1 MLGSKWIFAYRRSQ
15 RSSLPAR
22 PKWESA
28 LWKLFGIL
36 VMGGLALANAQR
48 NLGQEV
54 DAAIVT
60 GTVVDSSH
68 AAVPGAS
75 VQLTHVATNAV
86 VRIQTNKR
94 GEYRTPPLRLGTYD
108 VSVDAPGFKRFDQEG
123 VILNIGD
130 VRQLNVVLQVGAV
143 TQTVTVDGTAPLL
156 QREDST
162 VGTVITNQEITELP
176 LNGRDYIQLAALSSG
191 TTSASGS
198 GVTIGGEAP
207 GQVAFLLDGQD
218 NNNQQIGL
226 HSGQKDI
233 VEPSIDAI
241 QEFTVI
247 TNGYSAE
254 YGRSSSGVVSVALKS
269 GTNRYHGDGYEFVR
283 NAALDSENYL
293 ISPGTPKPPF
303 GRNQFGGTIGGPI
316 IHDKTFFFGDFE
328 IGLIRESVTSL
339 NTLPTDPEREGEF
352 SAQVTNP
359 LTGQPFPLV
368 NGYYT
373 IPSGSFDPIAVKII
387 NLLPHAQ
394 LPVALNNYEYNS
406 PNNTDTHRWDLR
418 IDQILSENQSLYFR
432 FSEQQVNDGIT
443 SLLPPAT
450 GEGYYSAQPG
460 SLEPGAQTNNSQSF
474 ELNYNRTISPTL
486 LASVKAG
493 WNYLF
498 WNNSYPTQALS
509 GIGIPGVGSTN
520 PGFASI
526 TVAGPGIDMPVLGIT
541 NVPNRDGSEDRQLS
555 GDITWTKGQ
564 HTLKFGVQTYWLQT
578 NFLSS
583 QSSSGTFTFN
593 GQYTGQAFAD
603 FLLGDASAASLSTY
617 AQLNFRI
624 PEQHFFVQDDWK
636 VTQRLTL
643 NLGVRYEITPPA
655 VDVYPSTNKMANF
668 IMNDRDPY
676 VGSPYLLLAGANGN
690 SLESRAL
697 QQVNYHQLAPR
708 LGFAYS
714 LGGKTVIRGGYGI
727 FYSNYITIGG
737 MQSLEKNP
745 PFSVVVSE
753 TPSKTKPSVFL
764 QDGFPSDALSVANAK
779 NVQLNSWDTRSA
791 PPTDD
796 QWNLNVQRE
805 LSGSV
810 LLEVGYDGN
819 NFDHGWWRIDGNP
832 APLTADPVGSLNSR
846 RLFTSTAVPGTPYSI
861 TLASVKR
868 IEHDG
873 YSRYNA
879 GHVKIEKRYSNGVS
893 FIASYLYS
901 KTMGIGDAA
910 GLQNPLDWDA
920 EYAPSIQDM
929 THHFVGSAI
938 YELPF
943 GKGKPFGQNWSG
955 ITNALLGGWSV
966 DPIVTINS
974 GLPVNLT
981 EAVDNSNTGQNDRP
995 NVVGNWHLSNP
1006 TVNEWFNTAAF
1017 ALNPPGTF
1025 GDAGRDILRAPGL
1038 FNIDLAAHK
1047 QFKITERVSAQ
1058 IRIESFNLTNTPPLG
1073 APNAELGT
1081 GSFGTITTAG
1091 NPRQIQFGAKLLF

>member
-1 MLGSKWIFAYRRSQ
+1 MFGSILILPFRPLKSSRLRAQ
-15 RSSLPAR
+15 RKTAPA
-22 PKWESA
+22 PW
-28 LWKLFGIL
+28 WVFGIL
-36 VMGGLALANAQR
+36 LVGSLALANPQR
-48 NLGQEV
+48 IVGQEV

-60 GTVVDSSH
+60 GTVVDASQ
-68 AAVPGAS
+68 AAIPNADI
-75 VQLTHVATNAV
+75 QLTHIATNTI
-86 VRIQTNKR
+86 VRVQTNNR
-94 GEYRTPPLRLGTYD
+94 GEYRTPPLRLGTYE
-108 VSVDAPGFKRFDQEG
+108 VSVEAPGFKRFDQKG
-123 VILNIGD
+123 VVLNIGD
-130 VRQLNVVLQVGAV
+130 VRQVNVVLQVGEM
-143 TQTVTVDGTAPLL
+143 TQSVTVEAAAPLL
-156 QREDST
+156 QRDDST

-176 LNGRDYIQLAALSSG
+176 LNGRDYVQLAALSSG

-226 HSGQKDI
+226 HSSQKDI

-241 QEFTVI
+241 QEFKVV

-269 GTNRYHGDGYEFVR
+269 GTNHFHGDGYEFVR
-283 NAALDSENYL
+283 NAALDAENYFV
-293 ISPGTPKPPF
+293 SPGTPKPPF
-303 GRNQFGGTIGGPI
+303 GRNQFGGIIGGPI
-316 IHDKTFFFGDFE
+316 VHDKTFFFGDFE
-328 IGLIRESVTSL
+328 VGLIRQSVTSL
-339 NTLPTDPEREGEF
+339 DTLPTDAEREGEF
-352 SAQVTNP
+352 STPITNP
-359 LTGQPFPLV
+359 STGQLFPLV

-373 IPSGSFDPIAVKII
+373 IPSGSFDPIAAKVI

-394 LPVALNNYEYNS
+394 LPVALNNYEYSS
-406 PNNTDTHRWDLR
+406 PNDTDTHRWDLR
-418 IDQILSENQSLYFR
+418 IDQILSDKQSLYVR
-432 FSEQQVNDGIT
+432 YSEQEVDDGIT
-443 SLLPPAT
+443 SLLPPAP
-450 GEGYYSAQPG
+450 GEGYYSAQPT

-474 ELNYNRTISPTL
+474 ELNYDRTISLTL

-498 WNNSYPTQALS
+498 WNNSFPAQPLS
-509 GIGIPGVGSTN
+509 GVGIPGIGSAN
-520 PGFASI
+520 PGFASL

-541 NVPNRDGSEDRQLS
+541 DVPNRDGSENRQLS

-564 HTLKFGVQTYWLQT
+564 HTLKFGAQVYWLQT

-617 AQLNFRI
+617 AQLNFRV

-636 VTQRLTL
+636 VTRRLTV
-643 NLGVRYEITPPA
+643 NLGLRYEITPPA
-655 VDVYPSTNKMANF
+655 VDVYPSTNEMSNF

-676 VGSPYLLLAGANGN
+676 LGTPYLLLAGANG
-690 SLESRAL
+690 SGLESRAL
-697 QQVNYHQLAPR
+697 QRVNYHQFAPR

-714 LGGKTVIRGGYGI
+714 LGNKTVIRGGYGI

-737 MQSLEKNP
+737 MQSMEKNP

-753 TPSKTKPSVFL
+753 TANKTAPSVFL
-764 QDGFPSDALSVANAK
+764 QNGFPSDALSVANAK

-796 QWNLNVQRE
+796 QWNLNVQRQ

-819 NFDHGWWRIDGNP
+819 NFDHGWWQIDGNP

-846 RLFTSTAVPGTPYSI
+846 RIFTSTAVPGTPYAI

-868 IEHDG
+868 VQHDG

-879 GHVKIEKRYSNGVS
+879 GHIKIEKRYSNGVS

-901 KTMGIGDAA
+901 KTMGIGDAT
-910 GLQNPLDWDA
+910 GLQNPLDWAA
-920 EYAPSIQDM
+920 EYAPSVQDM

-938 YELPF
+938 YDLPF

-955 ITNALLGGWSV
+955 ITNALFGGWSV
-966 DPIVTINS
+966 DPIVTIDS

-995 NVVGNWHLSNP
+995 NIIGNWHLSNP

-1025 GDAGRDILRAPGL
+1025 GDAGRNLLRAPGL

-1058 IRIESFNLTNTPPLG
+1058 IRIESFNVTNTPPLG

-1091 NPRQIQFGAKLLF
+1091 NPRQIQFGAKVLF